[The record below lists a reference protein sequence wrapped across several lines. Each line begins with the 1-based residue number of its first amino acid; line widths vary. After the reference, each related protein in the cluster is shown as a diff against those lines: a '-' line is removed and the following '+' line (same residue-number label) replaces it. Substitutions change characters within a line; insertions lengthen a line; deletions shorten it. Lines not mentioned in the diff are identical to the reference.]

1 MKKEGQNLK
10 SRISNNNSKKFLK
23 NENWI
28 FLNFTV
34 HFFEIKILISILVS
48 SKIETKF
55 EFMEINCDV
64 KVLLVDVCTV
74 LRLILFITST
84 LNHGSWANKMD
95 CVGK

>member
-1 MKKEGQNLK
+1 M
-10 SRISNNNSKKFLK
+10 S
-23 NENWI
+23 
-28 FLNFTV
+28 LNFTF